1 MNNINV
7 SYRNTDYNI
16 YIEDNILEKLSNFI
30 NLNRKTLII
39 SDDNIP
45 IKYKEIVGKQLNNAE
60 FFIFKTGENSK
71 NQDTLFS
78 ILNHLAKNNYSR
90 DSLLIALG
98 GGITGDITAMAAS
111 IYKRGIDYISVP
123 TTLLSQVDSSVG
135 GKTAINSNYG
145 KNLFGTFYNPLMVII
160 DPTTLNTL
168 DNRQISNGLA
178 EVIKYGIINNP
189 EIITC
194 LEVDSINYLEL
205 IKHSI
210 KSKLYYV
217 AQDPHDKGI
226 RQILNYGHT
235 IGHAIEQVSNY
246 EYLHGEAVAYGIKK
260 MIKGCSFEKRIITIL
275 KKYSL
280 DINIEFSKEE
290 LYTFIQNDKKI
301 YDNSINLI
309 LTNELG
315 NGFIKTILLEDIRK
329 YL

>member
-45 IKYKEIVGKQLNNAE
+45 IKYKEIVGKQLNNVE
-60 FFIFKTGENSK
+60 FFIFKAGENSK

-111 IYKRGIDYISVP
+111 IYKRGIDYISAP

-301 YDNSINLI
+301 SDNNISLI
-309 LTNELG
+309 LANELG

>member
-60 FFIFKTGENSK
+60 FFIFKAGENSK

>member
-60 FFIFKTGENSK
+60 FFIFKAGENSK

-145 KNLFGTFYNPLMVII
+145 KNLFGTFYNPLMVMI

>member
-60 FFIFKTGENSK
+60 FFIFKAGENSK

-301 YDNSINLI
+301 SDNNISLI
-309 LTNELG
+309 LANELG